1 MLANTREKI
10 ISLTIGNVIFKDSF
24 QMLSKSLSSLASNL
38 PNEHFM
44 EVRRFLANQIK
55 LNKTR
60 LHVIRCDDDSED
72 SSDPPQFE
80 MNDEMREEELSD
92 DDEDDELSE
101 EDDMLDDEDVM
112 RVDEEPFQIDQT
124 LNLPNS
130 QSTEQVKHFN
140 CHTLFLTS
148 VHITPGF

>member
-1 MLANTREKI
+1 MQHVRERHGKMQMLANMREKI

-44 EVRRFLANQIK
+44 EVRRFLANQIE

-80 MNDEMREEELSD
+80 MNEEMGEEELSD
-92 DDEDDELSE
+92 DDDKYDELS
-101 EDDMLDDEDVM
+101 DDDED
-112 RVDEEPFQIDQT
+112 
-124 LNLPNS
+124 N
-130 QSTEQVKHFN
+130 
-140 CHTLFLTS
+140 
-148 VHITPGF
+148 